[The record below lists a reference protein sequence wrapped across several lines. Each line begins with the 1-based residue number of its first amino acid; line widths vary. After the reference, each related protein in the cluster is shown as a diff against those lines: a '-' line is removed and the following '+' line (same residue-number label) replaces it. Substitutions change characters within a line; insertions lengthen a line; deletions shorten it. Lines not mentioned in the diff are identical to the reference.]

1 MLKLFY
7 NPGSIALASHL
18 VLEEI
23 GCDYEAVRLNYAIME
38 HTKPEYLAINP
49 KGRVPSLITENGTLT
64 ETPAILLYLAQRF
77 PDSELAAP
85 KDIYELAELQ
95 AVTSYLCSTVHV
107 NHAHRM
113 RGYRW
118 VDADDEASLEA
129 MRKKVQSNMEESFS
143 LIESEIF
150 KGPWVMGDKMS
161 IADSYLFVFSFW
173 MEGDNVNPAD
183 FPKLQDHRNRILNRP
198 ATKKVLPLHQA

>member
-1 MLKLFY
+1 MLKLYY
-7 NPGSIALASHL
+7 NPLSIALASHL
-18 VLEEI
+18 LLEEI
-23 GCDYEAVRLNYAIME
+23 GCDYEAVRLNIAVME

-49 KGRVPSLITENGTLT
+49 KGRVPSLITENGILT

-77 PDSELAAP
+77 PDSEFAAP
-85 KDIYELAELQ
+85 TDIYQLAELQ

-118 VDADDEASLEA
+118 VEADDKSSLDA
-129 MRKKVQSNMEESFS
+129 MQKKVQSNMEDCFS
-143 LIESEIF
+143 LIEKEMF
-150 KGPWVMGDKMS
+150 KGPWIMGDNIS
-161 IADSYLFVFSFW
+161 IADPYLFVFTYW

-183 FPKLQDHRNRILNRP
+183 FPKLQDHRNRILDRA
-198 ATKKVLPLHQA
+198 ATQKVVPLHEG